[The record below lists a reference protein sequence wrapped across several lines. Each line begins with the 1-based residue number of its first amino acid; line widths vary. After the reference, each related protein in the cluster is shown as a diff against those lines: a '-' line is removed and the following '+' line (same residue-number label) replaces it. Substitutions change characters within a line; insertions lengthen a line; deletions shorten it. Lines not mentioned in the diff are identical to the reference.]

1 MFLFEGGNDNN
12 SNEIG
17 CVFDTK
23 LVVYIFGDGGG
34 VGVGAG
40 KADARAWR
48 GWVGAYNRSSPPS
61 PSFFSFFFQ
70 GGKTESSIGND
81 SSCVC
86 NREIGVCV
94 CVRV

>member
-61 PSFFSFFFQ
+61 PSFFFLFFLKDVKLKVALVMTVPVFV
-70 GGKTESSIGND
+70 TEKS
-81 SSCVC
+81 
-86 NREIGVCV
+86 VCV
-94 CVRV
+94 WV